1 MLRIVMNISIVIF
14 CLCSDVQLLVVGRA
28 KTNVIL
34 LSVILFKSSM
44 QGLHLYDYKQKGSC
58 IRNYF

>member
-1 MLRIVMNISIVIF
+1 MLRIIMNVSVVV
-14 CLCSDVQLLVVGRA
+14 LCFALIVQLVAERA

-44 QGLHLYDYKQKGSC
+44 QGLLLYDYKQKGSC